1 MSSDVAEEYFS
12 QWGAKVTPLGM
23 PLHVALLAQ
32 GCDSYVKTIYIGYEI
47 SGEMVAALYAHANHI
62 ELALAVAEDHPN
74 MVLKDASHLTWRT
87 LPLALE
93 IRSTEDLVL
102 AGELIEEACVRIHGG
117 SHDVERDND
126 HFIRSRQARN
136 D

>member
-1 MSSDVAEEYFS
+1 
-12 QWGAKVTPLGM
+12 M

-74 MVLKDASHLTWRT
+74 MVLKDASHLTWRA

-93 IRSTEDLVL
+93 IRSTEDLIL
-102 AGELIEEACVRIHGG
+102 AGELIEEACGRIGGG
-117 SHDVERDND
+117 SHDVGRDND
-126 HFIRSRQARN
+126 YFVRLRR
-136 D
+136 DRKE

>member
-12 QWGAKVTPLGM
+12 QWGTNVTPLGM
-23 PLHVALLAQ
+23 PLHVVLLAQ

-47 SGEMVAALYAHANHI
+47 SGEMVAALYAHADHI

-102 AGELIEEACVRIHGG
+102 ADELIEEACARIRGG

-136 D
+136 E

>member
-1 MSSDVAEEYFS
+1 VSSDVAEEYFS
-12 QWGAKVTPLGM
+12 QRGTRVTPLGM

-32 GCDSYVKTIYIGYEI
+32 GCDAYVKTIYIGYEI

-74 MVLKDASHLTWRT
+74 RVLKDATHLTWRT

-93 IRSTEDLVL
+93 IRSTDDLVL
-102 AGELIEEACVRIHGG
+102 AGELIEEACVRIRGG
-117 SHDVERDND
+117 SHNVERDND
-126 HFIRSRQARN
+126 YFVRSRR
-136 D
+136 DRKE

>member
-12 QWGAKVTPLGM
+12 QWGANVTPLGM

-102 AGELIEEACVRIHGG
+102 AGALIEEACVRIRGG

-136 D
+136 E

>member
-1 MSSDVAEEYFS
+1 VSSDVAGEYFS
-12 QWGAKVTPLGM
+12 QWGPKVTPLGM

-47 SGEMVAALYAHANHI
+47 SGEMVAALYAHADHI

-102 AGELIEEACVRIHGG
+102 ADELIEEACARIRGG

-126 HFIRSRQARN
+126 YFVRSRR
-136 D
+136 DRKE

>member
-1 MSSDVAEEYFS
+1 MSTDVAEEYFS
-12 QWGAKVTPLGM
+12 QWGANVTPLGM

-102 AGELIEEACVRIHGG
+102 AGELIEEACVRIRGG

-136 D
+136 E

>member
-12 QWGAKVTPLGM
+12 QWGTNVTPLSM
-23 PLHVALLAQ
+23 PLHVVLLAQ
-32 GCDSYVKTIYIGYEI
+32 GCDSYVKTIYIGYEV

-102 AGELIEEACVRIHGG
+102 AGELIEEACVRIRGG

>member
-1 MSSDVAEEYFS
+1 MSSDVAKEYFS
-12 QWGAKVTPLGM
+12 QWGANVTPLGM

-47 SGEMVAALYAHANHI
+47 SGEMVAALYAHAAHI

-93 IRSTEDLVL
+93 IRSTDDLVL
-102 AGELIEEACVRIHGG
+102 AVELIEEACARIREG

-126 HFIRSRQARN
+126 YFVRSRR
-136 D
+136 DRKV

>member
-1 MSSDVAEEYFS
+1 MSSDVAKEYFS
-12 QWGAKVTPLGM
+12 QWGANVTPLGM

-47 SGEMVAALYAHANHI
+47 SGEMVAALYAHAAHI

-93 IRSTEDLVL
+93 IRSTDDLIL
-102 AGELIEEACVRIHGG
+102 AGELIEEACLRIRGG

-126 HFIRSRQARN
+126 YFVRSRR
-136 D
+136 DRKV

>member
-93 IRSTEDLVL
+93 IRSTDDLIL
-102 AGELIEEACVRIHGG
+102 AGELIEEACLRIRGG

-126 HFIRSRQARN
+126 YFVRSRR
-136 D
+136 DRKV

>member
-1 MSSDVAEEYFS
+1 MSTDVAEEYFS
-12 QWGAKVTPLGM
+12 QWGTNVTPLGM
-23 PLHVALLAQ
+23 PLHVELLAQ

-102 AGELIEEACVRIHGG
+102 AGELIEEACVRIRGG

-136 D
+136 E

>member
-1 MSSDVAEEYFS
+1 
-12 QWGAKVTPLGM
+12 M

-32 GCDSYVKTIYIGYEI
+32 GCDAYVKTIYIGYGI

-102 AGELIEEACVRIHGG
+102 AGELIEEACVRIRGG

>member
-1 MSSDVAEEYFS
+1 MSSNVAEEYFS

-47 SGEMVAALYAHANHI
+47 SGEMVAALYAHAAHI

-87 LPLALE
+87 LPLPLE
-93 IRSTEDLVL
+93 IRSTDDLLL
-102 AGELIEEACVRIHGG
+102 AVELIEEACVRIREG
-117 SHDVERDND
+117 SHDVERDNEY
-126 HFIRSRQARN
+126 FVRSRR
-136 D
+136 DREE

>member
-12 QWGAKVTPLGM
+12 QRGTRVTPLGM

-32 GCDSYVKTIYIGYEI
+32 GCDAYVKTIYIGYEI

-74 MVLKDASHLTWRT
+74 RVLKDATHLTWRT

-93 IRSTEDLVL
+93 IRSTDDLVL
-102 AGELIEEACVRIHGG
+102 AGELIEEACARIRGG

-136 D
+136 E

>member
-12 QWGAKVTPLGM
+12 QRGANVTPLGM

-93 IRSTEDLVL
+93 IRSTDDLVL
-102 AGELIEEACVRIHGG
+102 AVELIEEACVRIREG
-117 SHDVERDND
+117 SHDVERDNEY
-126 HFIRSRQARN
+126 FVRSRR
-136 D
+136 DRKE

>member
-12 QWGAKVTPLGM
+12 LWGTNVTPLGM

-102 AGELIEEACVRIHGG
+102 AGELIEEACVRIRGG

-136 D
+136 E

>member
-12 QWGAKVTPLGM
+12 QWGANVTPLGM

-102 AGELIEEACVRIHGG
+102 AGQLIEEACVRIRGG

-136 D
+136 E

>member
-12 QWGAKVTPLGM
+12 QWGANVTPLGM

-102 AGELIEEACVRIHGG
+102 AGELIEEACVRIRGG

-126 HFIRSRQARN
+126 FFVRSRQARN
-136 D
+136 E